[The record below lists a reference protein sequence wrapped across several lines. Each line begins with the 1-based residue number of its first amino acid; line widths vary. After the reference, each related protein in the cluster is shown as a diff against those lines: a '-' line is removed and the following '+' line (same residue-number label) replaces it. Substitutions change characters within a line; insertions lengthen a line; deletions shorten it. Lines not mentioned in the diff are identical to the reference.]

1 MHSEKKVWAM
11 IEWLELAILVFTW
24 LMRIITLCF
33 IVCIL
38 IILDQ
43 IFPSLASL
51 TQYPRRLTFLNE
63 STAPLG
69 ALICVFLQT
78 ILYFVRKY
86 LKQKALMLRSMRFI
100 RKAKIEQISFSDLRI
115 INNAPLSHMRSVAT
129 IIRDLGNRS
138 NVDSINLLNEIIAG
152 GFSVGA
158 SDIHLTPERDKVYI
172 SYRVDGVLH
181 DLGSVSHEA
190 AGLLR
195 NRMKVLARLSIETKN
210 KPQDGAIA
218 FDVEDYHIRVSFM
231 PTSHKEKAVLR
242 LAVHDEK
249 RYNIDSLGLDSNM
262 LNHYKVLLGSDHGLV
277 YLTGP
282 TGSGKTTT
290 LYASLMHIRQ
300 ARGDTVNMATLEDP
314 IEVDFSGVS
323 QTQVNPASQ
332 LTFAVGLRSI
342 LRQDPDVIMVGE
354 IRDEETAQVAIRAG
368 LSGHLILTTVHADS
382 TAGVFN
388 RLKQLHVERFQIA
401 SASLAVV
408 NQRLAISNC
417 PDCRKEMEIAP
428 YQKKQ
433 LEMLGLSVDGPF
445 YAGTGCDTCGGKG
458 RLGRIPL
465 FELLPVTDSIRD
477 LLVAET
483 PTHKLLEAARKEGM
497 VPLAVQA
504 LDLAKKGDLSIDEVI
519 RVLSAGIREDQP
531 IPTLSDSE
539 KPARKKR
546 KSPTTQSKTRK
557 SSTSPER

>member
-1 MHSEKKVWAM
+1 ML
-11 IEWLELAILVFTW
+11 EWLELAILVFTW
-24 LMRIITLCF
+24 LIRIITLCF
-33 IVCIL
+33 IVCFL
-38 IILDQ
+38 VILDQ
-43 IFPSLASL
+43 IFPPLASL
-51 TQYPRRLTFLNE
+51 TQYPKRLAFINE

-78 ILYFVRKY
+78 ILYFIRKY
-86 LKQKALMLRSMRFI
+86 LKQKALMLRSKRFI

-388 RLKQLHVERFQIA
+388 RLKQLQVERFQIA

-531 IPTLSDSE
+531 IPTLSDSA

-546 KSPTTQSKTRK
+546 KSPTNQSKTRK

>member
-1 MHSEKKVWAM
+1 ML
-11 IEWLELAILVFTW
+11 EWLELAILVFTW
-24 LMRIITLCF
+24 LIRIITLCF
-33 IVCIL
+33 IVCFL
-38 IILDQ
+38 VILDQ
-43 IFPSLASL
+43 IFPPLGSL
-51 TQYPRRLTFLNE
+51 TQYPRRLAFLNE

-69 ALICVFLQT
+69 ALICIFLQT

-86 LKQKALMLRSMRFI
+86 LKQKALMLRSKRFI

-388 RLKQLHVERFQIA
+388 RLKQLQVERFQIA

-433 LEMLGLSVDGPF
+433 LEMLGLSVAGPF

-531 IPTLSDSE
+531 IPTLSDSA

-557 SSTSPER
+557 SFTSPER

>member
-1 MHSEKKVWAM
+1 ML
-11 IEWLELAILVFTW
+11 EWLELAILVFTW
-24 LMRIITLCF
+24 LIRIITLCF
-33 IVCIL
+33 IVCFL
-38 IILDQ
+38 VILDQ
-43 IFPSLASL
+43 IFPPLGSL
-51 TQYPRRLTFLNE
+51 TQYPRRLAFLNE

-69 ALICVFLQT
+69 ALICIFLQT

-86 LKQKALMLRSMRFI
+86 LKQKALMLRSKRFI

-388 RLKQLHVERFQIA
+388 RLKQLQVERFQIA

-531 IPTLSDSE
+531 IPTLSDSA

>member
-1 MHSEKKVWAM
+1 M
-11 IEWLELAILVFTW
+11 IEWMEFAVSILTW
-24 LMRIITLCF
+24 AMRIITLCF
-33 IVCIL
+33 IVCVL

-43 IFPSLASL
+43 FFPPLHTL
-51 TQYPRRLTFLNE
+51 TRYPRRIPFLNE
-63 STAPLG
+63 STAVLVG
-69 ALICVFLQT
+69 LICIFLQSVVF
-78 ILYFVRKY
+78 FVRKY
-86 LKQKALMLRSMRFI
+86 LNQKVLILRSQRFI
-100 RKAKIEQISFSDLRI
+100 WKAKIEQISLTDLRI
-115 INNAPLSHMRSVAT
+115 VDNAPLSHIRSVST
-129 IIRDLGNRS
+129 IIREMGNRS
-138 NVDSINLLNEIIAG
+138 SVDSINLLNEIIAG
-152 GFSVGA
+152 GFSVRA
-158 SDIHLTPERDKVYI
+158 SDIHLTPERDKVYV

-181 DLGSVSHEA
+181 DLGSISHEA
-190 AGLLR
+190 AQLLR

-242 LAVHDEK
+242 LAVHDER
-249 RYNIDSLGLDSNM
+249 RYDIDSLGLDADM
-262 LNHYKVLLGSDHGLV
+262 LDHYKVLLGSDHGLV

-290 LYASLMHIRQ
+290 LYASLMHIRRN
-300 ARGDTVNMATLEDP
+300 RGDTVNMATLEDP
-314 IEVDFSGVS
+314 IEVDFTGIS
-323 QTQVNPASQ
+323 QTQVNPGAQ

-388 RLKQLHVERFQIA
+388 RLKQLNVERFQIA

-417 PDCRKEMEIAP
+417 PNCRKEIDLAP

-433 LEMLGLSVDGPF
+433 LESLGLPVDGPF
-445 YAGTGCDTCGGKG
+445 YVGTGCDTCGGKG
-458 RLGRIPL
+458 RVGRIPL

-483 PTHKLLEAARKEGM
+483 PTHKLLEAARREGM

-504 LDLAKKGDLSIDEVI
+504 LDLAKKGHLSIDEVI
-519 RVLSAGIREDQP
+519 RVLSAGIKEDQP
-531 IPTLSDSE
+531 IPTLSDSM
-539 KPARKKR
+539 KRNRRKR
-546 KSPTTQSKTRK
+546 KSTTAR
-557 SSTSPER
+557 STPLKNPRPPAG

>member
-1 MHSEKKVWAM
+1 M
-11 IEWLELAILVFTW
+11 IEWLELAILVLTW
-24 LMRIITLCF
+24 FMRIVGLCL

-38 IILDQ
+38 VVLDQ
-43 IFPSLASL
+43 FFPSLGAL
-51 TQYPRRLTFLNE
+51 TRYPRRLSFLNE

-69 ALICVFLQT
+69 GLLCIFLQT
-78 ILYFVRKY
+78 IFFFVRKY
-86 LKQKALMLRSMRFI
+86 FKQKALILRSQRFI

-115 INNAPLSHMRSVAT
+115 VNNAPLSHMRSVAT

-138 NVDSINLLNEIIAG
+138 TVDSINLLNEIIAG
-152 GFSVGA
+152 GFSVRA

-181 DLGSVSHEA
+181 DLGSISHEA
-190 AGLLR
+190 AQLLR

-210 KPQDGAIA
+210 RPQDGAIA

-249 RYNIDSLGLDSNM
+249 RYDLDSLGLDPNM
-262 LNHYKVLLGSDHGLV
+262 LDHYKVLLGSDHGLV

-300 ARGDTVNMATLEDP
+300 TRGDTVNMATLEDP
-314 IEVDFSGVS
+314 IEVDFTGIS
-323 QTQVNPASQ
+323 QTQVNPGAQ

-417 PDCRKEMEIAP
+417 PDCRQEVDIAT

-433 LEMLGLSVDGPF
+433 LETLGLAVDGPF
-445 YAGTGCDTCGGKG
+445 YVGTGCETCGGKG
-458 RLGRIPL
+458 RVGRIPL

-497 VPLAVQA
+497 TPLAVQA
-504 LDLAKKGDLSIDEVI
+504 LDLARKGDLSIDEVI
-519 RVLSAGIREDQP
+519 RVLSAGIKEEQP
-531 IPTLSDSE
+531 IPMLTDST
-539 KPARKKR
+539 KPDRKKR
-546 KSPTTQSKTRK
+546 KSTTTRSKSGKNPTQPTG
-557 SSTSPER
+557 

>member
-1 MHSEKKVWAM
+1 MHSAKKVWAM

-38 IILDQ
+38 VILDR

-86 LKQKALMLRSMRFI
+86 LKQKALIQRSKRFI

-115 INNAPLSHMRSVAT
+115 MDNAPLSHMRSVAT

-300 ARGDTVNMATLEDP
+300 VRGDTVNMATLEDP

-417 PDCRKEMEIAP
+417 PDCRKEMEIAT

-458 RLGRIPL
+458 RVGRIPL

-504 LDLAKKGDLSIDEVI
+504 LDLAKKGELSIDEVI

-531 IPTLSDSE
+531 IPTLSDSA
-539 KPARKKR
+539 KPPRKKR
-546 KSPTTQSKTRK
+546 KSSTTRSKSRK
-557 SSTSPER
+557 TSTPPEE